1 MFRDRTEAGHAL
13 GRALAAAGLESPVVF
28 GIPRGGVIVA
38 AGVAEEIGGTVD
50 VVVAAKVRA
59 PNQPELG
66 LGAVG
71 PGRTLYLDEHLVGD
85 LVVPG
90 GYLEREIASRFEE
103 VERRT
108 RLYRDDRP
116 PPDVAG
122 RRAVVVDDGIATGG
136 TAVAALRWVRSLGPS
151 ELVLAVPVAPEAV
164 WPRMEAEADRVLFLA
179 SPEPFLAVGRWYED
193 FGQVGDDEVRA
204 ALA

>member
-13 GRALAAAGLESPVVF
+13 GGALAVAGITSPVVF

-38 AGVAEEIGGTVD
+38 AGVSEEIGGSVD

-71 PGRTLYLDEHLVGD
+71 PGRTVYLDEYLVGD
-85 LVVPG
+85 LVVPA
-90 GYLEREIASRFEE
+90 GYLEREIASRIEE

-108 RLYRDDRP
+108 RLYRGDRP

-122 RRAVVVDDGIATGG
+122 RRAVVVDDGIAPGG
-136 TAVAALRWVRSLGPS
+136 TAVAALRWVRSLGPA

-164 WPRMEAEADRVLFLA
+164 RPRMEAEADRVVFLVA
-179 SPEPFLAVGRWYED
+179 PEPFLAVGRWYQD

>member
-13 GRALAAAGLESPVVF
+13 GRALAAAGLERPVVF

-71 PGRTLYLDEHLVGD
+71 PGRTVYLDEHLVGD
-85 LVVPG
+85 LVVPD

-108 RLYRDDRP
+108 GLYRDDRP

-164 WPRMEAEADRVLFLA
+164 RPRMEGEADRVLFLA
-179 SPEPFLAVGRWYED
+179 SPEPFLAVGRWYDD

>member
-1 MFRDRTEAGHAL
+1 MFRDRTEAGHAV
-13 GRALAAAGLESPVVF
+13 GTALALAGVSDPVIF

-38 AGVAEEIGGTVD
+38 AGAAEVTGGTLD
-50 VVVAAKVRA
+50 VVVAVKIRA
-59 PNQPELG
+59 PSQPELG

-71 PGRTLYLDEHLVGD
+71 LGRTVYLDEYLVGD
-85 LVVPG
+85 LVVPD
-90 GYLEREIASRFEE
+90 GYLEREIASRMDE

-108 RLYRDDRP
+108 RLYRGDRP
-116 PPDVAG
+116 LPVLAG

-136 TAVAALRWVRSLGPS
+136 TAVAALRSVRSLGPD

-164 WPRMEAEADRVLFLA
+164 RPRMEAEADRVLFLA

-193 FGQVGDDEVRA
+193 FGQVGDAEVVA